1 MADGRK
7 NNRGVIGN
15 KGGRPPKA
23 AEIKLAEQIRNVIS
37 DETLLHKLA
46 AMALDDDNKN
56 QYKAIELLAGYL
68 YGRPTQMT
76 IQKEVSEIPQTI
88 FINATK
94 SNGKK

>member
-1 MADGRK
+1 MKEDRRKYNRGHKGSGRK
-7 NNRGVIGN
+7 
-15 KGGRPPKA
+15 PKA
-23 AEIKLAEQIRNVIS
+23 VEIKLAEQIRNVIS

>member
-1 MADGRK
+1 MKEDMRKYNGGNKSAGRK
-7 NNRGVIGN
+7 
-15 KGGRPPKA
+15 PKA
-23 AEIKLAEQIRNVIS
+23 AEIKLAEKIRNVIS

-56 QYKAIELLAGYL
+56 QYKALELLAGYL

-94 SNGKK
+94 PNGKK

>member
-15 KGGRPPKA
+15 KGGRPSKA